1 MIHLKDIET
10 VLHSDQTVRNYIK
23 SNENERRQMYEKLV
37 SSLEEEEEEEG
48 EEEEEE
54 ENSIKAIPNKR
65 RKIETENSYDS
76 DDESYLSE

>member
-1 MIHLKDIET
+1 
-10 VLHSDQTVRNYIK
+10 
-23 SNENERRQMYEKLV
+23 V
-37 SSLEEEEEEEG
+37 SSFEEEEEEER

-65 RKIETENSYDS
+65 RKIADDKSYES